1 MITLTIDNQMVQVP
15 EGATILDAAE
25 ALGIYIPTMCHL
37 KGFDP
42 STSCMV
48 CVVKVEGVKSLLPAC
63 GALAVDH
70 MHVTTD
76 SDEIRRARKT
86 AIELLLSDH
95 LGDCIGPCQIGC
107 PAGMEIP
114 KMLRYIAAGNDR
126 AAIEVIKRTIPL
138 PAILGRICP
147 APCEKVCRR
156 AKIDQSVSICR
167 LKRFAADT
175 DLDSAEPLMPPVRCN
190 NNKTV
195 VIVGAGPCGLSAAYY
210 LAQIGV
216 SCMLYDEHESPG
228 GALRYAE
235 IDRTLLPLEIV
246 DKEVQQILKR
256 NVTFMPRQRV
266 GQDISFESLCRQA
279 DAVLIAT
286 GDSALYD
293 KSCFPLD
300 EKEGKIR
307 INRKTYE
314 TSQSGVFAAGGAI
327 GSRRLCVRAVADG
340 REAAEAITA
349 FLDGKARVIE
359 HSFNSRMGLLTAE
372 ENHAMMTGVSFETR
386 YESLEPAAGFNESQA
401 RAEARRCLHCN
412 CRKADNCRLRD
423 LATAY
428 DVRQNTW
435 RGERKKMTRVISNNK
450 IVYEPGKCIQCGLC
464 IQTARRYAEATG
476 LAFEGRGFTMAVAVP
491 FHQTL
496 SQALTCAGEYC
507 IKNCPTGALTF
518 QTEQELKNNIGVTE

>member
-1 MITLTIDNQMVQVP
+1 MITLTIDNQAVQVP

-25 ALGIYIPTMCHL
+25 ALGIDIPTMCHL
-37 KGFDP
+37 KGFEP

-70 MHVTTD
+70 MHVTTN

-114 KMLRYIAAGNDR
+114 KMLRHIAAGNNR

-156 AKIDQSVSICR
+156 SKIDQPVSICR
-167 LKRFAADT
+167 LKRFAADI
-175 DLDSAEPLMPPVRCN
+175 DLHFAEPFSPLIRCN

-195 VIVGAGPCGLSAAYY
+195 AIVGAGPCGLSAAYY
-210 LAQIGV
+210 LAQRGV
-216 SCMLYDEHESPG
+216 SCILYDEHERPG

-235 IDRTLLPLEIV
+235 IDRTLLPVEIV
-246 DKEVQQILKR
+246 DKEVQQILKQ
-256 NVTFMPRQRV
+256 NITFIPRQRIGRDV
-266 GQDISFESLCRQA
+266 SFDTLCRQA
-279 DAVLIAT
+279 DAVLVAA
-286 GDSALYD
+286 GELAVYD
-293 KSCFPLD
+293 KNCFPLD

-314 TSQSGVFAAGGAI
+314 TSQSGVFAAGGAV

-340 REAAEAITA
+340 REAAEVITA
-349 FLDGKARVIE
+349 FLEGTTQGAE
-359 HSFNSRMGLLTAE
+359 HAFNSRMGLLTAE
-372 ENHAMMTGVSFETR
+372 ENHAMMTGVSVETR
-386 YESLEPAAGFNESQA
+386 HESFDPTAGFTESQA
-401 RAEARRCLHCN
+401 RAEAQRCLHCD
-412 CRKADNCRLRD
+412 CRKADDCRLRN

-435 RGERKKMTRVISNNK
+435 QGERKKMTHATSNNK

-464 IQTARRYAEATG
+464 IQTACRYAETTG

-496 SQALTCAGEYC
+496 SQALTCAGEHC
-507 IKNCPTGALTF
+507 VKNCPTGALTF
-518 QTEQELKNNIGVTE
+518 QTEPEPKNKIGVTE